1 MSFSFV
7 FNVSISTYLM
17 LWHSDGI
24 VISFSHSR
32 QVLLNCFR
40 RSSWQRH
47 MWNRIELFSDFS
59 GAWRQVV
66 LSCFE
71 PISIPFFKIQVQLL
85 HVVKQILLPS
95 SIDHDARPTRRLGLG
110 LPSHGQVAK
119 PFRAL
124 RHIATCR
131 PRDDFYRLLSMEL
144 RAMFEDVWRDLRRDP
159 VWSLE
164 SKMFQVHLHKR
175 FFRIYS
181 RLLFANNIR
190 FVDLLCS
197 SQKLVVPLLGQ
208 VLQRTYLRN
217 MLSPWNE
224 LRLIGALKGGKKT
237 RTSR

>member
-1 MSFSFV
+1 MCRFRRISCCGILMASWSLSAIPDRFSST
-7 FNVSISTYLM
+7 VSEGVRGRGTCETELSYFQI
-17 LWHSDGI
+17 
-24 VISFSHSR
+24 F
-32 QVLLNCFR
+32 QVLGGRLFYLVLNRFQ
-40 RSSWQRH
+40 S
-47 MWNRIELFSDFS
+47 L
-59 GAWRQVV
+59 
-66 LSCFE
+66 
-71 PISIPFFKIQVQLL
+71 FFKIQVQLL